1 MNDIIKSVDIASLTP
16 FEDHPF
22 KLRDGEE
29 LEELMASIKRNKIIE
44 PLIVRPF
51 SSAGKYEVISG
62 HRRLDAL
69 KRLGIN
75 EVPVIIKDLSDEEA
89 VMMMV
94 DSNLKRENI
103 LPSEKALAYKMKLDV
118 LKRQG
123 ARTDLTFSQR
133 GERLRN
139 NDYLAT
145 QLAIGKETLHRYI
158 RLTYLI
164 PELMKM
170 VDDGII
176 SLTPAV
182 ELSYLKEDEQMMV
195 YEEISYLDATPSLS
209 QAQRLKALSK
219 DEILT
224 KDAVFTILN
233 ETKGNQKE
241 VLKVPLDKIKAYRPK
256 ASTYKELEDFII
268 KACAYYQRYLERQ
281 KGRDR

>member
-1 MNDIIKSVDIASLTP
+1 MNDIIKNVDIALLTP

-29 LEELMASIKRNKIIE
+29 LEELMASIKKNKIIE

-62 HRRLDAL
+62 HRRLDVL
-69 KRLGIN
+69 KRLGIK
-75 EVPVIIKDLSDEEA
+75 EAPVIIKDLSDEEA
-89 VMMMV
+89 VMMI

-103 LPSEKALAYKMKLDV
+103 LPSEKAFAYKMKLDV

-123 ARTDLTFSQR
+123 DRNDLTSSQNETKFR
-133 GERLRN
+133 SDE
-139 NDYLAT
+139 YLAT
-145 QLAIGKETLHRYI
+145 RLGIGKETLHRYI

-164 PELMKM
+164 PELLKM
-170 VDDGII
+170 VDEGNI

-182 ELSYLKEDEQMMV
+182 ELSYLKEDEQLVV
-195 YEEISYLDATPSLS
+195 YEEISYLEATPSLS

-219 DEILT
+219 DEVLT
-224 KDAVFTILN
+224 KDSIFTILS
-233 ETKGNQKE
+233 EAKGNQKE
-241 VLKVPLDKIKAYRPK
+241 VLKLPVDKIKAYRPK

>member
-1 MNDIIKSVDIASLTP
+1 MNYTIENIDITSLTP

-29 LEELMASIKRNKIIE
+29 LEELMASIKKNKIIE
-44 PLIVRPF
+44 SLIVRPF
-51 SSAGKYEVISG
+51 SSVGNYEVISG

-75 EVPVIIKDLSDEEA
+75 EVPVIIKDLSNEEA

-103 LPSEKALAYKMKLDV
+103 LPSEKAFAYKMKLDV

-123 ARTDLTFSQR
+123 DRSDLTSSQNETKFR
-133 GERLRN
+133 SDE
-139 NDYLAT
+139 YLAT
-145 QLAIGKETLHRYI
+145 KIGIGKETLHRYI

-164 PELMKM
+164 PEL
-170 VDDGII
+170 
-176 SLTPAV
+176 
-182 ELSYLKEDEQMMV
+182 LKMV

-209 QAQRLKALSK
+209 QAQRLKILSK
-219 DEILT
+219 NETLT
-224 KDAVFTILN
+224 KETIFAILS

-241 VLKVPLDKIKAYRPK
+241 VLKLPLDKIKAYHPK

-281 KGRDR
+281 KGKDR

>member
-1 MNDIIKSVDIASLTP
+1 MNDIIKNVDIASLTP

-29 LEELMASIKRNKIIE
+29 LEELMASIKKNEIIE
-44 PLIVRPF
+44 PLIVRPI
-51 SSAGKYEVISG
+51 SSASKYEVISG

-69 KRLGIN
+69 KRLGKN
-75 EVPVIIKDLSDEEA
+75 EVPVIIKHLSDEEA

-103 LPSEKALAYKMKLDV
+103 LPSEKAFAYKMKLNV

-123 ARTDLTFSQR
+123 DRSDLTSSQNETKFR
-133 GERLRN
+133 SDE
-139 NDYLAT
+139 YLAT
-145 QLAIGKETLHRYI
+145 RLGISKETLHRYI

-164 PELMKM
+164 SELLKM
-170 VDDGII
+170 VDEGNI

-182 ELSYLKEDEQMMV
+182 ELSYLKEDEKLMV

-219 DEILT
+219 DEILS
-224 KDAVFTILN
+224 KDAVFTILC
-233 ETKGNQKE
+233 EAKGNQKE

-256 ASTYKELEDFII
+256 ASTYKEL
-268 KACAYYQRYLERQ
+268 
-281 KGRDR
+281 

>member
-1 MNDIIKSVDIASLTP
+1 MNGIIKNVDIASLTP

-29 LEELMASIKRNKIIE
+29 LEELMASIKKNKIIE

-69 KRLGIN
+69 KRLGIKKA
-75 EVPVIIKDLSDEEA
+75 PVIIKDLSDEEA

-103 LPSEKALAYKMKLDV
+103 LPNEKAFAYKMKLDSFRK
-118 LKRQG
+118 LDKDG
-123 ARTDLTFSQR
+123 LTLSQL
-133 GERLRN
+133 GTQRN
-139 NDYLAT
+139 DAYVAK
-145 QLAIGKETLHRYI
+145 QLGIGKVTLHRYI

-164 PELMKM
+164 PELLKM
-170 VDDGII
+170 VDEGNI

-182 ELSYLKEDEQMMV
+182 ELSYLKENEQMMIYV
-195 YEEISYLDATPSLS
+195 EISYLDATPSLS
-209 QAQRLKALSK
+209 QAQRLKTLSK
-219 DEILT
+219 NEMLT
-224 KDAVFTILN
+224 KDIVFAILS

-241 VLKVPLDKIKAYRPK
+241 VLKLPVDKIKAYRPK

>member
-1 MNDIIKSVDIASLTP
+1 MNDIIKNVDISSLTP

-29 LEELMASIKRNKIIE
+29 LEELMTSIKKNKIIE
-44 PLIVRPF
+44 PLIVRPI

-62 HRRLDAL
+62 HRRLDVL
-69 KRLGIN
+69 KRLGIK
-75 EVPVIIKDLSDEEA
+75 EAPVIIKDLSDEEA

-103 LPSEKALAYKMKLDV
+103 LPSEKAFAYKMKLKAFRKENKD
-118 LKRQG
+118 G
-123 ARTDLTFSQR
+123 LTLSQL
-133 GERLRN
+133 G
-139 NDYLAT
+139 T
-145 QLAIGKETLHRYI
+145 QRYDAYVAKQLGIGKETLHRYI

-164 PELMKM
+164 PELLKM
-170 VDDGII
+170 VDEDNI

-182 ELSYLKEDEQMMV
+182 ELSYLKESEQLMV

-209 QAQRLKALSK
+209 QAQRLKAFSK
-219 DEILT
+219 EETLT
-224 KDAVFTILN
+224 KDTTFAILS
-233 ETKGNQKE
+233 EAKGNQKE
-241 VLKVPLDKIKAYRPK
+241 VLKVPVDKIKAYRPK

>member
-1 MNDIIKSVDIASLTP
+1 MNDIIKNVDIALLTP

-29 LEELMASIKRNKIIE
+29 LEELMVSIKKNEIIE

-75 EVPVIIKDLSDEEA
+75 EVPVIIKDLSDEQA
-89 VMMMV
+89 IMMMV

-103 LPSEKALAYKMKLDV
+103 LPSEKAFAYKMKLDV

-123 ARTDLTFSQR
+123 DRSDLTSSQNETKFR
-133 GERLRN
+133 SDE
-139 NDYLAT
+139 YLAT
-145 QLAIGKETLHRYI
+145 RLGIGKETLHRYI
-158 RLTYLI
+158 RLAYLAS
-164 PELMKM
+164 ELLKM
-170 VDDGII
+170 VDEGDI

-182 ELSYLKEDEQMMV
+182 ELSYLKENEQLMV
-195 YEEISYLDATPSLS
+195 YEEISYLNATPSLS

-224 KDAVFTILN
+224 KDAVFAILS

-241 VLKVPLDKIKAYRPK
+241 VLKVPVDKIKAYRPK

>member
-1 MNDIIKSVDIASLTP
+1 MNDTVKNVDIALLTP

-29 LEELMASIKRNKIIE
+29 LEELMTSIKKNKIIE

-69 KRLGIN
+69 KRLGIK
-75 EVPVIIKDLSDEEA
+75 EVPVIIKYLSDEEA

-103 LPSEKALAYKMKLDV
+103 LPSEKAYAYKMKLAV

-123 ARTDLTFSQR
+123 DRSDLTSSQNETKFR
-133 GERLRN
+133 SDE
-139 NDYLAT
+139 YLASR
-145 QLAIGKETLHRYI
+145 LGIGKETLHRYI

-164 PELMKM
+164 PELLKM
-170 VDDGII
+170 VDEGKVSI
-176 SLTPAV
+176 TPAV
-182 ELSYLKEDEQMMV
+182 ELSFLKEDEQMIV

-219 DEILT
+219 DEMLT
-224 KDAVFTILN
+224 KDAVFTILS
-233 ETKGNQKE
+233 EAKGNQKE
-241 VLKVPLDKIKAYRPK
+241 VLKVSLDKIKVYRPK

-281 KGRDR
+281 KGKDR

>member
-1 MNDIIKSVDIASLTP
+1 MNDIIKNVDIALLTP
-16 FEDHPF
+16 FENHPF

-29 LEELMASIKRNKIIE
+29 LEELMASIKKNKIIE
-44 PLIVRPF
+44 PLIVRSF

-69 KRLGIN
+69 KRLGVN
-75 EVPVIIKDLSDEEA
+75 EVPVIIKDLTDEEA

-103 LPSEKALAYKMKLDV
+103 LPSEKAFAYKMKLDV

-139 NDYLAT
+139 NDYLAK
-145 QLAIGKETLHRYI
+145 QLGIGKETLHRYI
-158 RLTYLI
+158 RLTHLI
-164 PELMKM
+164 PELLKM
-170 VDDGII
+170 VDEGDI
-176 SLTPAV
+176 SLTPAA
-182 ELSYLKEDEQMMV
+182 ELSYLKENEQMMV

-224 KDAVFTILN
+224 KDAVFTILS
-233 ETKGNQKE
+233 EAKGNQKE
-241 VLKVPLDKIKAYRPK
+241 VLKVPLDKIKTYRPK

>member
-1 MNDIIKSVDIASLTP
+1 M
-16 FEDHPF
+16 
-22 KLRDGEE
+22 
-29 LEELMASIKRNKIIE
+29 
-44 PLIVRPF
+44 
-51 SSAGKYEVISG
+51 
-62 HRRLDAL
+62 
-69 KRLGIN
+69 
-75 EVPVIIKDLSDEEA
+75 PVIIKDLTDEEA

-103 LPSEKALAYKMKLDV
+103 LPSEKAFAYKMKLDV

-139 NDYLAT
+139 NDYLAK
-145 QLAIGKETLHRYI
+145 QLGIGKETLHRYI
-158 RLTYLI
+158 RLTHLI
-164 PELMKM
+164 PELLKM
-170 VDDGII
+170 VDEGDI
-176 SLTPAV
+176 SLTPAA
-182 ELSYLKEDEQMMV
+182 ELSYLKENEQMMV

-219 DEILT
+219 DEMLT
-224 KDAVFTILN
+224 KDAVFTILS
-233 ETKGNQKE
+233 EAKGNQKE

>member
-1 MNDIIKSVDIASLTP
+1 MNDIIKNIDITSLTP

-29 LEELMASIKRNKIIE
+29 LEELMTSIKKNKIIE

-69 KRLGIN
+69 KRLGIK
-75 EVPVIIKDLSDEEA
+75 EVPVIIRDLSDEEA

-103 LPSEKALAYKMKLDV
+103 LPSEKAYAYKMKLDV

-123 ARTDLTFSQR
+123 SRTDLTFSQR

-145 QLAIGKETLHRYI
+145 QLGIGKETLHRYI

-164 PELMKM
+164 PELLKM
-170 VDDGII
+170 VDDGNI

-182 ELSYLKEDEQMMV
+182 ELSYLKENEQLMV
-195 YEEISYLDATPSLS
+195 YDEISYLDATPSLS
-209 QAQRLKALSK
+209 QAQRLKTLSK
-219 DEILT
+219 DEMLT
-224 KDAVFTILN
+224 KDAVFTILS

-241 VLKVPLDKIKAYRPK
+241 VLKLPVDKIKAYRPK

>member
-1 MNDIIKSVDIASLTP
+1 MNDIIKNVDIALLTP

-29 LEELMASIKRNKIIE
+29 LEELMASIKKNKIIE

-62 HRRLDAL
+62 HRRLDVL
-69 KRLGIN
+69 KRLGIK
-75 EVPVIIKDLSDEEA
+75 EAPVIIKDLSDEEA
-89 VMMMV
+89 VMMMI

-103 LPSEKALAYKMKLDV
+103 LPSEKAFAYKMKLDV

-123 ARTDLTFSQR
+123 DRNDLTSSQNETKFR
-133 GERLRN
+133 SDE
-139 NDYLAT
+139 YLAT
-145 QLAIGKETLHRYI
+145 RLGIGKETLHRYI

-164 PELMKM
+164 PELLRM
-170 VDDGII
+170 VDEGNI

-182 ELSYLKEDEQMMV
+182 ELSYLKENEQIMV
-195 YEEISYLDATPSLS
+195 YEEIRYLDATPSLS

-219 DEILT
+219 DEMLT
-224 KDAVFTILN
+224 KDAVFTILS
-233 ETKGNQKE
+233 EAKGNQKE
-241 VLKVPLDKIKAYRPK
+241 VLKVPLDKIKVYRPK